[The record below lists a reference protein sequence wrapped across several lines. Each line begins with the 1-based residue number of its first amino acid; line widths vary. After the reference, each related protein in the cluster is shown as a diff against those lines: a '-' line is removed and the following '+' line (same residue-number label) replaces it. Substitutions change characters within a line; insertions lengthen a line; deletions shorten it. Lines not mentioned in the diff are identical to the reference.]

1 MSILRFST
9 LSLTLAIAVFAL
21 GYVSPSFADKP
32 DDKGNHGQHDG
43 DDGTESFSVDMVA
56 GSDDG
61 NDNWVVATGACA
73 GTTSKNL
80 SASFPVPCG
89 TTITVQ
95 YISPPGPSGSVVLR
109 LFALDVRTKKQD
121 ALLFFTSNTTV
132 SPAVEGASVFHTKDR
147 LKWTFESV
155 SPTKIMIEVNK
166 RDVTLIKE
174 HEPDKRAL
182 LDSIDVGNIVYTPE

>member
-1 MSILRFST
+1 MSILRLST

-32 DDKGNHGQHDG
+32 DAKNNHGQHQS

-56 GSDDG
+56 GTNDG

-73 GTTSKNL
+73 GTTSNNL

-89 TTITVQ
+89 TTITVN
-95 YISPPGPSGSVVLR
+95 YIAGPTPGMVVLR
-109 LFALDVRTKKQD
+109 LLGFALRTNKQD
-121 ALLFFTSNTTV
+121 VLIFFTSDMTV
-132 SPAVEGASVFHTKDR
+132 SPAVDGASVFHTKDR

-155 SPTKIMIEVNK
+155 SALEIVIKVDK

-174 HEPDKRAL
+174 HEPNKRAL
-182 LDSIDVGNIVYTPE
+182 LDFIDVGNIVYTPK